1 MKSDINPHGILF
13 DLWGTLIYN
22 VPRYKR
28 EDYEPIARQVGRSA
42 EEIWKKWVSYAPDA
56 LRGNLKSGE
65 ERALKVLA
73 ELGGPPEAAAAMAHF
88 EAENLAGQ
96 IHFYEG
102 VPEMLSELRRRGY
115 KTCLVSNCNYLTPE
129 VVERMG
135 LPKMM
140 DEIVLSF
147 QVGLVKPDKAIYQF
161 AANRLGLGTGDC
173 LFVGDGG
180 DGELD
185 GARNAGCKVALVA
198 QERGH
203 AYRFPQKV
211 YPYDIW
217 LDRVTD
223 VPNSLPDTAPKIS
236 AA

>member
-28 EDYEPIARQVGRSA
+28 EEYEPIARQVGRSA
-42 EEIWKKWVSYAPDA
+42 EEIWRKWISYAPDA
-56 LRGNLKSGE
+56 LRGKLKSGE

-73 ELGGPPEAAAAMAHF
+73 ELGGPTEAAAAMAHF
-88 EAENLAGQ
+88 EAENLSGKV
-96 IHFYEG
+96 HFYDG
-102 VPEMLSELRRRGY
+102 VPEMLAELRRRGY
-115 KTCLVSNCNYLTPE
+115 KTCLISNCNYLTPE

-135 LPKMM
+135 LPGML
-140 DEIVLSF
+140 DEVVLSC
-147 QVGLVKPDKAIYQF
+147 QVGLVKPEKAIYQL
-161 AANRLGLGTGDC
+161 AAGHLGLATGDC

-185 GARNAGCKVALVA
+185 GATAAGCKVALVA

-223 VPNSLPDTAPKIS
+223 VLNFLPDTAPRIS

>member
-1 MKSDINPHGILF
+1 MKSDFNPKGILF

-28 EDYEPIARQVGRSA
+28 EDYEPIARQVGKPA

-73 ELGGPPEAAAAMAHF
+73 ELGGPPEAAPAMAHF
-88 EAENLAGQ
+88 EAENLSGKV
-96 IHFYEG
+96 HFYEG
-102 VPEMLSELRRRGY
+102 VPEMLATLRKRGY
-115 KTCLVSNCNYLTPE
+115 KTCLISNCNYLTPE

-135 LPKMM
+135 LPSMM
-140 DEIVLSF
+140 DELVLSC
-147 QVGLVKPDKAIYQF
+147 QVGLVKPEKEIYQL
-161 AANRLGLGTGDC
+161 AAERLGLKVEDC
-173 LFVGDGG
+173 LFTGDGG

-185 GARNAGCKVALVA
+185 GARDAGCKVALVA

-203 AYRFPQKV
+203 AFRFPQKV
-211 YPYDIW
+211 YPYDFW

-223 VPNSLPDTAPKIS
+223 VLKILPDKASQIS

>member
-1 MKSDINPHGILF
+1 MKSDINPKGILF

-28 EDYEPIARQVGRSA
+28 DEYEPIARQVGRSA
-42 EEIWKKWVSYAPDA
+42 EEIWKKWISYAPDA

-73 ELGGPPEAAAAMAHF
+73 ELGGPSEVAPAMAHF
-88 EAENLAGQ
+88 EAENLSGQ
-96 IHFYEG
+96 VHFYEG
-102 VPEMLSELRRRGY
+102 VPEMLKTLRNRGY
-115 KTCLVSNCNYLTPE
+115 KTCLISNCNYLTPA

-135 LPKMM
+135 LPDLM
-140 DEIVLSF
+140 DELVLSC
-147 QVGLVKPDKAIYQF
+147 QVGLVKPEKAIYQL
-161 AANRLGLGTGDC
+161 AAKRLGLKTAEC
-173 LFVGDGG
+173 LFTGDGG
-180 DGELD
+180 DSELD
-185 GARNAGCKVALVA
+185 GASEVGCRVALVA

-203 AYRFPQKV
+203 AFRFPQKV

-223 VPNSLPDTAPKIS
+223 LLKFLPDKAPQIS

>member
-1 MKSDINPHGILF
+1 MKSDINPRGIFF

-28 EDYEPIARQVGRSA
+28 EDYDVIARQVGRPA
-42 EEIWKKWVSYAPDA
+42 EEIWRKWSSYGPDT
-56 LRGNLKSGE
+56 LRGKLKSGE
-65 ERALKVLA
+65 ERARKVLA
-73 ELGGPPEAAAAMAHF
+73 DLGCPLEAAEAMAHF
-88 EAENLAGQ
+88 EAENLAGKVL
-96 IHFYEG
+96 FYEG
-102 VPEMLSELRRRGY
+102 VPEMLAELRRRGY
-115 KTCLVSNCNYLTPE
+115 KTCLISNCNYLTPA
-129 VVERMG
+129 VVDRVG
-135 LPKMM
+135 LPGML
-140 DEIVLSF
+140 DEIVLSIN
-147 QVGLVKPDKAIYQF
+147 VGLVKPEKAIYQL
-161 AANRLGLGTGDC
+161 AADHLGLTTADC

-203 AYRFPQKV
+203 AYRFPQKT

-223 VPNSLPDTAPKIS
+223 VLKNLPDNAPEVS

>member
-1 MKSDINPHGILF
+1 MNSDINPKGILF

-28 EDYEPIARQVGRSA
+28 EDYEPIARRVGRPA
-42 EEIWKKWVSYAPDA
+42 EEIWKKWISYAPDA

-73 ELGGPPEAAAAMAHF
+73 ELGGPPEVAPAMAHF
-88 EAENLAGQ
+88 EAENLSGKV
-96 IHFYEG
+96 HFYEG
-102 VPEMLSELRRRGY
+102 VPEMLASLRKRGY
-115 KTCLVSNCNYLTPE
+115 KTCLISNCNYLTPA
-129 VVERMG
+129 VVVRMG
-135 LPKMM
+135 LPALM
-140 DEIVLSF
+140 DELVLSC
-147 QVGLVKPDKAIYQF
+147 QVGLVKPEKAIYQL
-161 AANRLGLGTGDC
+161 AANRLGLNAEDC
-173 LFVGDGG
+173 LFTGDGG

-185 GARNAGCKVALVA
+185 GARDAGCKVALVA

-223 VPNSLPDTAPKIS
+223 LLKVLPDNAPQVS

>member
-1 MKSDINPHGILF
+1 MKSDIKPHGIFF
-13 DLWGTLIYN
+13 DLWGTLVYN
-22 VPRYKR
+22 IPRYKR
-28 EDYEPIARQVGRSA
+28 EDFEVIARQVGRSS
-42 EEIWKKWVSYAPDA
+42 EEIWRRWMSYAPDA
-56 LRGNLKSGE
+56 LRGHLKSGE
-65 ERALKVLA
+65 ERARKVLA
-73 ELGGPPEAAAAMAHF
+73 DLSGPSEAAAAMAHF

-96 IHFYEG
+96 VYFFEG
-102 VPEMLSELRRRGY
+102 VPEMLAELRRRGY
-115 KTCLVSNCNYLTPE
+115 KTCLISNCNYLTPG
-129 VVERMG
+129 VVDRMG
-135 LPKMM
+135 LPGML

-147 QVGLVKPDKAIYQF
+147 EVGLVKPEKAIYQL
-161 AANRLGLGTGDC
+161 AADRLGLATGEC

-223 VPNSLPDTAPKIS
+223 VLNFLPDTAPKIS